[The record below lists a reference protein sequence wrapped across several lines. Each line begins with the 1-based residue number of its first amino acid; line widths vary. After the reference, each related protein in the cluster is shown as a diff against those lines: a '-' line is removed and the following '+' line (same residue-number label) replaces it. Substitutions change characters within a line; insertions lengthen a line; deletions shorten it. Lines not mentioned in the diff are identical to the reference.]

1 VSERSPL
8 RRRALR
14 GALVTVLGQGAGQV
28 FRVVSNLVLTRLLA
42 PEAFGVMSIVYL
54 VINGL
59 TLISDVGIRP
69 AIVRHERGDDP
80 AFLDTA
86 WTLSVLRGLALW
98 AAAAALAF
106 PLARFY
112 AMPALAVLIPA
123 AGVVSFVAGFEA
135 TKLTTLMRSVAL
147 GRRVA
152 IELAAQGI
160 AFVAMLAAAWIAAS
174 VWVLVIGA
182 VVAVAARVALSFL
195 AVPGRGNR
203 LRWDRAAAD
212 QLRSFGRWIFVSS
225 LFTFLAMRMDVAV
238 LGRLVPPD
246 VLGVYSIGITVVV
259 VLRDVLGR
267 VLSSVLMP
275 VLADAQRSSF
285 ASFAARHAQSQAV
298 LLHGGV
304 VLIAAAVVAS
314 PPFFA
319 LLYDPRYAAAG
330 WISQLALLALWFGLL
345 QSASQRASEAL
356 GDSRSVALSEAAK
369 TLATAAGC
377 VGGWSLAGLPGLIVG
392 SALGNVVGWAL
403 AAARLRAHG
412 VSVFSAD
419 VRYTLLG
426 AAVASVA
433 CGLPVLLGARVLGRE
448 PTPLETAA
456 FGFAAVSPLAL
467 SAAARLQRE
476 MKKVAPAQP
485 EPAAP

>member
-1 VSERSPL
+1 M

-14 GALVTVLGQGAGQV
+14 GALVTVLGQGAGQA
-28 FRVVSNLVLTRLLA
+28 FRIVSNLVLTRLLA
-42 PEAFGVMSIVYL
+42 PDAFGVMAIVYL

-69 AIVRHERGDDP
+69 AIVRHERGEDP

-86 WTLSVLRGLALW
+86 WTISVLRGLALW
-98 AAAAALAF
+98 AAAAALAL

-112 AMPALAVLIPA
+112 AIPSLALLIPA
-123 AGVVSFVAGFEA
+123 AGVVSFIGGFEA

-152 IELAAQGI
+152 IELAAQAI
-160 AFVAMLAAAWIAAS
+160 AFAAMLGAAWIAAS
-174 VWVLVIGA
+174 VWVLVVGA
-182 VVAVAARVALSFL
+182 VVGVAARVALSFV

-212 QLRSFGRWIFVSS
+212 QIRSFGRWIFVSS

-275 VLADAQRSSF
+275 VLADAHRGGFSAF
-285 ASFAARHAQSQAV
+285 AVRHAQSQAV
-298 LLHGGV
+298 LLQGGV
-304 VLIAAAVVAS
+304 LVVATAAVAS

-330 WISQLALLALWFGLL
+330 WISQLALVALWFSLL
-345 QSASQRASEAL
+345 QSRAQRASEAL
-356 GDSRSVALSEAAK
+356 GDSRSVAFSEGAK

-377 VGGWSLAGLPGLIVG
+377 IAGWTLAGLPGLIVG
-392 SALGNVVGWAL
+392 SALGNLVGWAL

-426 AAVASVA
+426 AAVAGVA
-433 CGLPVLLGARVLGRE
+433 CGLPALLGARALGRP
-448 PTPLETAA
+448 PTVLEAAA
-456 FGFAAVSPLAL
+456 FGVVALAPLAL
-467 SAAARLQRE
+467 GAAARLHRE
-476 MKKVAPAQP
+476 WKRAAPRAP